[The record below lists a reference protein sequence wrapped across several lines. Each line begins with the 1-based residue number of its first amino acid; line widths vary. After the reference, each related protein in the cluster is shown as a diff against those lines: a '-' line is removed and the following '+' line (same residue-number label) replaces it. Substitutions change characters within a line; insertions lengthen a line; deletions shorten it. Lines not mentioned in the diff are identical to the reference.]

1 MEFIRDIF
9 SIVVHLD
16 AHLAAAIATYG
27 KTTYLFLFLII
38 FCETGL
44 VLTPFLPGD
53 SLLFLIGTFVAK
65 GDFNFILIASSLTAA
80 AILGDALNYYL
91 GSLFGRRV
99 LMTGKIR
106 FLKQEYLDR
115 TENFFKEYGAKTI
128 IIARF
133 IHIIRTYAPFVAGIA
148 RYPYPQF
155 LMFNVI
161 GAFIW
166 VFSLVGVGFYLG
178 DLPIIENNLT
188 AVIFFIIF
196 LSIAPALIELIKG
209 RLRSKPPSS

>member
-1 MEFIRDIF
+1 MELIRDIY
-9 SIVVHLD
+9 SLVVNLD
-16 AHLAAAIATYG
+16 THLAAAIATHG
-27 KTTYLFLFLII
+27 KATYFFLFLII

-53 SLLFLIGTFVAK
+53 SLLFLIGAFVAR
-65 GDFNFILIASSLTAA
+65 GDLSFILITSSLTMA

-106 FLKQEYLDR
+106 FLKQEYLER
-115 TENFFKEYGAKTI
+115 TEAFFEKYGAKTI

-133 IHIIRTYAPFVAGIA
+133 IPIVRTYAPFVAGIA
-148 RYPYPQF
+148 RYPYAQF

-166 VFSLVGVGFYLG
+166 VFSLVSIGFYLG
-178 DLPIIENNLT
+178 DLPFVENNLT
-188 AVIFFIIF
+188 AVIFLIIL
-196 LSIAPALIELIKG
+196 LSIVPALIEVIRERLKRE
-209 RLRSKPPSS
+209 RLRS